1 MKITKTQLKQI
12 IVEEVA
18 ADAALLDAIEGL
30 SKRIEDLDVSIDFL
44 AWAFVGAP
52 AYSITGAQKTLG
64 RYATAPKIKFGGGQ
78 APVDEVKK
86 MIKEELEK
94 MLAEGGAGC
103 GPVEEPGSSISNIYK
118 WCPAGSKCPPASQKT
133 TWWKGK

>member
-1 MKITKTQLKQI
+1 MKITKSQLKQL

-18 ADAALLDAIEGL
+18 ADAALLDAIGGL

-44 AWAFVGAP
+44 ASAFVGVP
-52 AYSITGAQKTLG
+52 ATSIAATQRNVG
-64 RYATAPKIKFGGGQ
+64 RYAHVPKIRFGGDK
-78 APVDEVKK
+78 VEETKRI
-86 MIKEELEK
+86 IKEELEK
-94 MLAEGGAGC
+94 MLAEEGAAC

-118 WCPAGSKCPPASQKT
+118 WCPAGTKCPPASQKT